1 MKNIKLLFLILILI
15 PFGVFSQKYTLSGY
29 IKDSETGEDMIGAGI
44 LIKELKQGTI
54 TNTYGF
60 FSISLPKGTY
70 TVEISFIGYNTI
82 TKTIKLDKDVRLNLN
97 MPPQSITT
105 KEVVVSAKREDNN
118 IRSSRMSTIELP
130 VEKIKQ
136 LPAFMGEIDVL
147 KTIQLLPGVQSAS
160 EGNGGFYVRGGGPDQ
175 NLILLDGAT
184 IYNASHLFGFFSV
197 FSADA
202 IKNVNLIKGGM
213 PAKYGGRLS
222 SVLDISMKE
231 GNSKKFKVQGGIG
244 TIATRLTVEGPIV
257 KDKASFIIS
266 GRRTYI
272 DILTKPFVP
281 KDAKSA
287 GSGYYF
293 YDLTAKVNYRFSDKD
308 RLFLSGYFGK
318 DVFSFARADRGFE
331 IKIPWGNAMG
341 TLRWNH
347 LFNKKLFFNLT
358 GVISDYNFA
367 FGAEQNN
374 FEFKMFSGI
383 RDYTVKTDFTWFAM
397 VKHKIKFGTEYTRHE
412 FTPTSVSGKV
422 GETNFDSGKINK
434 QYANDFALY
443 VSDEYE
449 WNENLS
455 FNVGLRATYYQ
466 NVGPFDRYIKNQQ
479 DIITDTIHYQKG
491 DIIAAYP
498 NIEPRISMRYILN
511 QSTSFKAAFTQN
523 YQYVHLANV
532 ASATLPTDIWV
543 SSTDI
548 IKPQKSTQYSI
559 GLFKNF
565 KDNLFETS
573 VELYYKDMRNLIEYQ
588 DGKTPDDDVGD
599 NPDNNFTFGDG
610 NAYGVEFFLKKR
622 YGKFTG
628 WLGYT
633 ISKTMRWFDDIN
645 NGNPFPAKYDRRHDL
660 SLALTYQLNKKWVFS
675 TVFVY
680 ATGNA
685 TTMPKSRYIIDGRI
699 VVEYGERNSYRMA
712 AYHRADISITWTPG
726 ADKNRKYQSSWNFSI
741 YNVYNH
747 YNPYF
752 VYFDQSGS
760 LKEGNLTIQAK
771 QVSLFP
777 ILPAIT
783 WNFKF

>member
-1 MKNIKLLFLILILI
+1 MKYSLTIIALILSIS
-15 PFGVFSQKYTLSGY
+15 VFSQKYTLSGY
-29 IKDSETGEDMIGAGI
+29 IKDASSGEDMIGAGI

-54 TNTYGF
+54 TNTYGY

-70 TVEISFIGYNTI
+70 TVEISFIGYNNI
-82 TKTIKLDKDVRLNLN
+82 VKTIKLDKDIKMNLN
-97 MPPQSITT
+97 MQPQSFTT
-105 KEVVVSAKREDNN
+105 QEVVVAAKREDNN
-118 IRSSRMSTIELP
+118 IRDTKMSTIEIP
-130 VEKIKQ
+130 VEQIKQ
-136 LPAFMGEIDVL
+136 LPAFMGETDVL
-147 KTIQLLPGVQSAS
+147 KTIQLLPGVQSAN

-175 NLILLDGAT
+175 NLVLLDGAT
-184 IYNASHLFGFFSV
+184 IYNASHLLGFFSV

-213 PAKYGGRLS
+213 PAQYGGRLS

-231 GNSKKFKVQGGIG
+231 GNNKTYHVEGGIG

-272 DILTKPFVP
+272 DVLMKPFVS
-281 KDAKSA
+281 KNAKA
-287 GSGYYF
+287 YGSGYYF

-318 DVFSFARADRGFE
+318 DVFNFARQDRDFN
-331 IKIPWGNAMG
+331 INIPWGNSMG

-358 GVISDYNFA
+358 GVVSDYNFS

-383 RDYTVKTDFTWFAM
+383 RDYTIKTDFTWFAYA
-397 VKHKIKFGTEYTRHE
+397 KHKIKFGTEYIRHE
-412 FTPTSVSGKV
+412 FTPTSVTGKV

-434 QYANDFALY
+434 QYANDMSLY
-443 VSDEYE
+443 ISDDFE

-455 FNVGLRATYYQ
+455 FNFGLRATYYQ
-466 NVGPFDRYIKNQQ
+466 NVGPYDRFVKNQQ
-479 DIITDTIHYQKG
+479 EEITDTVHYGAG
-491 DIIAAYP
+491 DVIAAYP
-498 NIEPRISMRYILN
+498 NVEPRFSVRYILN
-511 QSTSFKAAFTQN
+511 RSTSLKAAYTQN

-532 ASATLPTDIWV
+532 AAATLPTDVWV
-543 SSTDI
+543 SSTEK
-548 IKPQKSTQYSI
+548 IKPQKSIQYSF

-573 VELYYKDMRNLIEYQ
+573 VEFYYKDMDNLIEYQ
-588 DGKTPDDDVGD
+588 DGKTPSDDVGD
-599 NPDNNFTFGDG
+599 NPDNNFTFGTG
-610 NAYGVEFFLKKR
+610 NSYGMELFIKKR
-622 YGKFTG
+622 FGKFNG
-628 WLGYT
+628 WIGYT
-633 ISKTMRWFDDIN
+633 LSKTTRFFPEIN

-660 SLALTYQLNKKWVFS
+660 SIVLTYVLNNKLTFS
-675 TVFVY
+675 AVFVY
-680 ATGNA
+680 ASGNT
-685 TTMPKSRYIIDGRI
+685 TTMPKSRYLIDGRF
-699 VVEYGERNSYRMA
+699 VVEYGPRNSFRMA
-712 AYHRADISITWTPG
+712 SYHRADISITWTPG
-726 ADKNRKYQSSWNFSI
+726 ADKNRKYKSSWNFSV

-752 VYFDQSGS
+752 IYFDETGS
-760 LKEGNLTIQAK
+760 LAGGDLQVQAK